1 MEGVKLN
8 KRTKMH
14 EWTGLLE
21 DNFAQ
26 RNFIL
31 KVRTRLRE
39 KKWAGEIK
47 SQSEESCA
55 IYLGN

>member
-14 EWTGLLE
+14 EWTRLLE

-39 KKWAGEIK
+39 KK
-47 SQSEESCA
+47 
-55 IYLGN
+55 

>member
-1 MEGVKLN
+1 
-8 KRTKMH
+8 MH
-14 EWTGLLE
+14 ECARLLE